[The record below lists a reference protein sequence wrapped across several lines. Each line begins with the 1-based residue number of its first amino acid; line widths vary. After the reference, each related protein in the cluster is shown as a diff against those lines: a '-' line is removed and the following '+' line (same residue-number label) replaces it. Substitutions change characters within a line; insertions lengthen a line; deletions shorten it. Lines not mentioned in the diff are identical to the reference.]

1 MLDVVLAPRSVHAMI
16 LVHKKFLVLNI
27 FENEQWGEPDPRRRQ
42 SRV

>member
-27 FENEQWGEPDPRRRQ
+27 FENEQCHLTSHPYDT
-42 SRV
+42 